1 MCGRHGRYR
10 DAMTISQQP
19 TEQPPQSQAAWT
31 PPVDAAP
38 PADGWGNNAI
48 ALRARKLLVTDL
60 WILAAGVLC
69 IGLTF
74 IPSPTLQTFVILAL
88 WLALLAV
95 FVLAVIVVIFASI
108 GLYRASRLGRLPSGH
123 RPGIALRRS
132 QSAVRPSRGADS
144 GHDPQ
149 LCASLTATNSLPVCQ
164 ARTSQLA
171 SDASGLAF

>member
-1 MCGRHGRYR
+1 
-10 DAMTISQQP
+10 MTISQRP

-74 IPSPTLQTFVILAL
+74 IPSPAVQTIVILAL

-108 GLYRASRLGRLPSGH
+108 GLYRASRLGGYRRGTALASLCG
-123 RPGIALRRS
+123 GIALLFGPV
-132 QSAVRPSRGADS
+132 AV
-144 GHDPQ
+144 
-149 LCASLTATNSLPVCQ
+149 LTLATILSSLP
-164 ARTSQLA
+164 R
-171 SDASGLAF
+171 